1 MHEPVH
7 ESQPDAPRAAS
18 LAEPP
23 WTTLPPSPPT
33 PIPLGPALVA
43 DSLCRGPEKR
53 TMHKLEVQ
61 IGNSG
66 SKEEDVM
73 SATSVGTI
81 VKKSVGWS
89 IGLSVLMILAGFL
102 AIAVPQAAGIAVNL
116 LVAWLLVFSGAA
128 HLVFA
133 WHTRTT
139 GGILWELLLGI
150 LYIFVGAYLLF
161 RPVAGLA
168 SLTLALAIYL
178 FAEGVLELILSFR
191 LRPMPG
197 SGWLLFDGIITLILG
212 VMIWRTWPSSTEW
225 VIGTLV
231 GISMLFS
238 GISRLMLSLAARRL
252 VAKLA

>member
-1 MHEPVH
+1 
-7 ESQPDAPRAAS
+7 
-18 LAEPP
+18 
-23 WTTLPPSPPT
+23 
-33 PIPLGPALVA
+33 
-43 DSLCRGPEKR
+43 
-53 TMHKLEVQ
+53 
-61 IGNSG
+61 
-66 SKEEDVM
+66 M
-73 SATSVGTI
+73 SATSAATI
-81 VKKSVGWS
+81 VKKSLGWS
-89 IGLSVLMILAGFL
+89 IGLSILMILAGFL

-139 GGILWELLLGI
+139 GGVLWELLLGI
-150 LYIFVGAYLLF
+150 LYVFVGAFLLF

-197 SGWLLFDGIITLILG
+197 SGWLLFDGIITLVLG

-225 VIGTLV
+225 FIGTLV
-231 GISMLFS
+231 GLSMLFS
-238 GISRLMLSLAARRL
+238 GITRLMLSLAARRL

>member
-1 MHEPVH
+1 
-7 ESQPDAPRAAS
+7 
-18 LAEPP
+18 
-23 WTTLPPSPPT
+23 
-33 PIPLGPALVA
+33 
-43 DSLCRGPEKR
+43 
-53 TMHKLEVQ
+53 
-61 IGNSG
+61 
-66 SKEEDVM
+66 M
-73 SATSVGTI
+73 STTSVGTI

-89 IGLSVLMILAGFL
+89 IGLSVLMIVAGFL
-102 AIAVPQAAGIAVNL
+102 AIAVPQAVGIAVNI

-139 GGILWELLLGI
+139 GVMLWEWLLGI
-150 LYIFVGAYLLF
+150 LYIFIGAYLLF
-161 RPVAGLA
+161 HPVAGLA

-178 FAEGVLELILSFR
+178 FAEGVLELILWFR
-191 LRPMPG
+191 IRPMPG
-197 SGWLLFDGIITLILG
+197 SGGLLFDGIVTLILG
-212 VMIWRTWPSSTEW
+212 FMIWRTWPSSTEW